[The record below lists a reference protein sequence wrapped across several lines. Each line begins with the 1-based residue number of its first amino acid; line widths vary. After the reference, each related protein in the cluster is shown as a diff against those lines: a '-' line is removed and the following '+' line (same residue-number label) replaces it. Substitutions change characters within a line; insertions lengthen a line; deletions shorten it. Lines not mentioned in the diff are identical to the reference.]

1 MTKRGRVEKTYAFEV
16 PDRVP
21 FVPAVYE
28 HKARLIGRLP
38 SAVCRSLELLL
49 ESLDKE
55 LEVYDPDMLVVGID
69 VYNVEAEAAGCEIRY
84 FDRTPDVPAVA
95 APILC
100 GPGDIRKLGVPDPA
114 RDGRMPLFLEA
125 AARLHREKGRDLI
138 VRGALTGPFSLACA
152 LAGTEAVL
160 VASVENPG
168 FVRDLLG
175 FSARVAA
182 VFGRAFLEKGVEP
195 ILFDS
200 KATPAVASPRVF
212 REFVLPAYR
221 DILIPALGEA
231 GARHTPLI
239 IGGDT
244 TSILED
250 LLRTGAPQ
258 LLCDA
263 GSDLALFGK
272 RCREEKRALRV
283 SVDSRLVHR
292 GPPEE
297 IKSEGLR
304 ILGAAAGQPGLL
316 FGCGVVAYDCDPEN
330 VLALREARDEFCGP
344 QPRG

>member
-16 PDRVP
+16 PDRIP

-28 HKARLIGRLP
+28 HKARLIGRTP
-38 SAVCRSLELLL
+38 SEVCRNFELLL

-69 VYNVEAEAAGCEIRY
+69 VYNVEAEACGCKIRY
-84 FDRTPDVPAVA
+84 FDGSSDVPAVA
-95 APILC
+95 ASLLD
-100 GPGDIRKLGVPDPA
+100 GPGGLRKLGLPDPT

-125 AARLHREKGRDLI
+125 AARLHKEKGRDLI

-160 VASVENPG
+160 VASVEDPG
-168 FVRDLLG
+168 FIRDLLG

-182 VFGRAFLEKGVEP
+182 VFGRAFFERGVEP

-200 KATPAVASPRVF
+200 KATPAASSPRIF

-221 DILIPALGEA
+221 DILMPELGAA

-272 RCREEKRALRV
+272 RCREERRALRV

-292 GPPEE
+292 GRPEE

-304 ILGAAAGQPGLL
+304 ILGATAGQPGLL

-330 VLALREARDEFCGP
+330 VLALREARDEFCGS

>member
-1 MTKRGRVEKTYAFEV
+1 
-16 PDRVP
+16 
-21 FVPAVYE
+21 
-28 HKARLIGRLP
+28 
-38 SAVCRSLELLL
+38 
-49 ESLDKE
+49 
-55 LEVYDPDMLVVGID
+55 
-69 VYNVEAEAAGCEIRY
+69 
-84 FDRTPDVPAVA
+84 
-95 APILC
+95 
-100 GPGDIRKLGVPDPA
+100 
-114 RDGRMPLFLEA
+114 MPLFLEA
-125 AARLHREKGRDLI
+125 AARLHKEKGRDLI

-160 VASVENPG
+160 VASVEDPG
-168 FVRDLLG
+168 FIRDLLG

-182 VFGRAFLEKGVEP
+182 VFGRAFFERGVEP

-200 KATPAVASPRVF
+200 KATPAASSPRIF

-221 DILIPALGEA
+221 DILMPELGAA

-272 RCREEKRALRV
+272 RCREERRALRV

-292 GPPEE
+292 GRPEE

-304 ILGAAAGQPGLL
+304 ILGATAGQPGLL

-330 VLALREARDEFCGP
+330 VLALREARDEFCGS